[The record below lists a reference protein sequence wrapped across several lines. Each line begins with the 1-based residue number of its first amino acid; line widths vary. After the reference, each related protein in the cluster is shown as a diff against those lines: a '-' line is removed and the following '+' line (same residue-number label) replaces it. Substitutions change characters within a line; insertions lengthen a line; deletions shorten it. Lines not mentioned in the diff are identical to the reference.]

1 MASLL
6 QEIAKRCDVSVS
18 TVVRIL
24 AGEATYNR
32 PFYAQRAERI
42 RSVASELN
50 YRPNLAARSVRSG
63 RFGTIVLIGGMES
76 GVGHIGPQ
84 LVDGVCQEAVL
95 HKLLLYVTRLPAS
108 DLADPAKLPLM
119 LKRRAVDGILLTY
132 THRVPEA
139 ISGLDAQLGL
149 PVVWLNSGRSE
160 NAIRFDD
167 REAAHRATRMLIER
181 GHRRVLFYA
190 PGLEPQAT
198 DGHYSGA
205 ERLAGYQEA
214 MLASG
219 RQPMVRTTPP
229 DRDADFHAR
238 VLHADLAGPERPT
251 AVICLSS
258 SDLVVYGAMRRGLR
272 VPEDLAVCTFTR
284 YRDKDHDLP
293 VGRLQVPD
301 FELGIH
307 GVRMLQDLMPG
318 ASRRLPAVTLTVP
331 LIDDRFLPPP
341 SAA

>member
-1 MASLL
+1 MASKLH
-6 QEIAKRCDVSVS
+6 EIARRCDVSVS
-18 TVVRIL
+18 TVIRVL
-24 AGEATYNR
+24 AGEAVYNR

-42 RSVASELN
+42 RTVANELN

-84 LVDGVCQEAVL
+84 LVDGVCQEAIL
-95 HKLLLYVTRLPAS
+95 HELLLYVTRLPAR
-108 DLADPAKLPLM
+108 DLADPARLPLM
-119 LKRRAVDGILLTY
+119 LKRRAVDGILLSY
-132 THRVPEA
+132 THRVPDE

-149 PVVWLNSGRSE
+149 PVVWLNHGRSE

-167 REAAHRATRMLIER
+167 REAAQRATRLLLER
-181 GHRRVLFYA
+181 GHRRILFYA
-190 PGLEPQAT
+190 PGFDPAAT

-214 MLASG
+214 MQAG
-219 RQPMVRTTPP
+219 GCAPVIRTTPP

-238 VLHADLAGPERPT
+238 VLHADLAGPDRPS
-251 AVICLSS
+251 AILCLSG

-301 FELGIH
+301 FALGVH
-307 GVRMLQDLMPG
+307 GVRMLQELMPG
-318 ASRRLPAVTLTVP
+318 ISRRLPAITLPVP

-341 SAA
+341 AQG